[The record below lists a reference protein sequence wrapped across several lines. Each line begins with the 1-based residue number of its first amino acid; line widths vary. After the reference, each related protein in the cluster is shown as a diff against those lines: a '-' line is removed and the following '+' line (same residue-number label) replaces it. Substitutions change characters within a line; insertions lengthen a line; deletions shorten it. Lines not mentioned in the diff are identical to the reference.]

1 MTWIFHKI
9 RDATSEAVK
18 TRFGHISEYFSQKNQ
33 AFSQNYEVFTSYL
46 LKIVRNT
53 SKVRFF

>member
-1 MTWIFHKI
+1 M
-9 RDATSEAVK
+9 ATSEAVK
-18 TRFGHISEYFSQKNQ
+18 TRFGHNSEYFSQKNQ
-33 AFSQNYEVFTSYL
+33 AIAQNSEVYTSYL